1 MSETN
6 NEQDPFYSQE
16 NMEYLKKS
24 VQELREGKG
33 TKHELLEKNTERSS
47 ICDERSVLF
56 WNVYR
61 EGS

>member
-33 TKHELLEKNTERSS
+33 TKRELLEE
-47 ICDERSVLF
+47 E
-56 WNVYR
+56 
-61 EGS
+61 E

>member
-33 TKHELLEKNTERSS
+33 TTHELLEE
-47 ICDERSVLF
+47 E
-56 WNVYR
+56 
-61 EGS
+61 E

>member
-24 VQELREGKG
+24 AQELREGKG
-33 TKHELLEKNTERSS
+33 TKHELLEE
-47 ICDERSVLF
+47 E
-56 WNVYR
+56 
-61 EGS
+61 E

>member
-16 NMEYLKKS
+16 NMEYLKNS

-33 TKHELLEKNTERSS
+33 TKHELLEE
-47 ICDERSVLF
+47 E
-56 WNVYR
+56 
-61 EGS
+61 E